1 MTTLNELKDAVLN
14 CRHDLILDLVKKA
27 IGEKLPVDDIIRDGI
42 IEGLKGVG
50 DLFNSGKYFL
60 PELLVAG
67 QAAQTALDYLE
78 PLLSSDVMANKR
90 KVLIG
95 TVKGDIHD
103 LGKNLVIMM
112 LKCNGYEI
120 VDSGIDVA
128 PEKFCD
134 LVREGNFDILGL
146 SSLLSMTLPMIDE
159 TIQKIETA
167 GLREKIRIIIGGA
180 PVTPEFME
188 KVGADALGKDAWDAV
203 LKCNALMDGK

>member
-1 MTTLNELKDAVLN
+1 
-14 CRHDLILDLVKKA
+14 LILDLVKKA

-78 PLLSSDVMANKR
+78 PLLSSEVMANKR

-120 VDSGIDVA
+120 VDAGIDVA

-146 SSLLSMTLPMIDE
+146 SSLLSMTLPMINE
-159 TIQKIETA
+159 TIQQIEAA